1 MREPA
6 EQAQRQRAEEA
17 QRREAREPPERE
29 QDRGV
34 LHVSAHRRYEA
45 SKWTATALR
54 EYVLAGRRPQPLPSL
69 TGLVEPAEPHK
80 IGIACSGGGIRSAA
94 FSLGALQ
101 ALQGRD
107 VLQQAR
113 YLAGVSGGSYIAAA
127 FSMVRATGGGN
138 EQAREVEDGHD
149 DSDPQCVTDTYP
161 PFFPGSPEE
170 QYLRNRCSYM
180 APGVVGKTQLVY
192 RVLLGMGINLVFIAL
207 ALAALSAPLSLLYG
221 WIFPALR
228 GHLEHGGLCRAAQ
241 AASTHAARPPVLCEF
256 TPLSLP
262 TALWLTLAIG
272 AGLGIVMGVA
282 SIVAYRWRPILTDIT
297 ETWSLRLLVIFGTLG
312 LALLGL
318 PLLLSLVRGWGAAT
332 HVVEHK
338 VHRHG
343 SGGEGASTTAT
354 AVAGAGGVATLGAA
368 VLLQLR
374 AQLSDAKALASDVG
388 ATKKWYEGLTPRLRS
403 ALVYLVAAVI
413 GPALTLA
420 AVLETMTITLN
431 LPHGWERALAAGGL
445 PALFLFVYV
454 LVDLTTWSL
463 HSFYR
468 RRLCSAFALK
478 RVADPTEPAI
488 ASTPQGTPSF
498 APGVARERDYSQ
510 LVELS
515 KTAVRG
521 VDGKDPRWPT
531 LLVCAAA
538 NISDSAATP
547 PGRAVTSFTFSATA
561 MGGPL
566 VGAVPTQELEA
577 ACDKARKRYF
587 TLPAAVAVSGAAIS
601 PSMGKLTRWPLRF
614 LMALA
619 NVRLG
624 IWIPNPRRID
634 TFRSASKAG
643 GLERL
648 RKHYPKPRGSYLLRE
663 LLGVNSINARYLYV
677 TDGGHYEN
685 LGLVELLRRGCTEIY
700 VFDASND
707 DFVALGDAVSLARSE
722 LEVHIEIDYKPLE
735 VDPKTKRA
743 ETSCVTGKIVYPGE
757 NGQTGTLHYARLV
770 MPPDASADVVAY
782 HTKDERFPHD
792 PTTDQLYTDQRFEAY
807 RSLGATAANTAL
819 AKRSAPQTRD
829 APQPKDTREP
839 QGTQQTQ
846 GHPSA
851 WERLL
856 GAATNWLERRAHS

>member
-1 MREPA
+1 MIRERREPV
-6 EQAQRQRAEEA
+6 EQLRREEA
-17 QRREAREPPERE
+17 QQREAGEPPERE
-29 QDRGV
+29 RDRGV
-34 LHVSAHRRYEA
+34 LHVSAHRRYEE
-45 SKWTATALR
+45 SKWSAAAVR
-54 EYVLAGRRPQPLPSL
+54 EYLLAGRRPQPLPSL

-80 IGIACSGGGIRSAA
+80 IGVACSGGGIRSAA

-101 ALQGRD
+101 VLQDRD
-107 VLQQAR
+107 VLQRAR

-127 FSMVRATGGGN
+127 FSMVRATWQGDAQPGK
-138 EQAREVEDGHD
+138 EDDGHD
-149 DSDPQCVTDTYP
+149 DSDPRCVTDERL

-221 WIFPALR
+221 LIFPPLR
-228 GHLEHGGLCRAAQ
+228 GHLEHGGLCRAGK
-241 AASTHAARPPVLCEF
+241 AASTHAARPLVLCEF
-256 TPLSLP
+256 TPLTLP
-262 TALWLTLAIG
+262 SALWLTLAIG
-272 AGLGIVMGVA
+272 AGLGIVVGVA

-312 LALLGL
+312 VLLVGL

-343 SGGEGASTTAT
+343 SGGEGASGTTT
-354 AVAGAGGVATLGAA
+354 AVAGVGGVATLGAA

-374 AQLSDAKALASDVG
+374 AQLTDAKALASDVG
-388 ATKKWYEGLTPRLRS
+388 AAKKWYERLTPRLRS
-403 ALVYLVAAVI
+403 ALVYLVAAVL

-420 AVLETMTITLN
+420 AALATMTITLN
-431 LPHGWERALAAGGL
+431 LPHAWERAATAAGL
-445 PALFLFVYV
+445 PALFLLIYV
-454 LVDLTTWSL
+454 FVDLTTWSL

-478 RVADPTEPAI
+478 RVADPEQPAI

-498 APGVARERDYSQ
+498 APGVARERDYSR

-521 VDGKDPRWPT
+521 VDGKDAEWPT

-547 PGRAVTSFTFSATA
+547 PGRAVTSFTFSSTA

-566 VGAVPTQELEA
+566 VGAVRTEELEA
-577 ACDKARKRYF
+577 ICDRPRKRYF

-601 PSMGKLTRWPLRF
+601 PSMGKMTRWPLRF

-634 TFRSASKAG
+634 TFRGAYEAG
-643 GLERL
+643 RLEKL

-663 LLGVNSINARYLYV
+663 LLGINSINARYLYV

-757 NGQTGTLHYARLV
+757 NAATGTLYYARLV

-782 HTKDERFPHD
+782 HAKDERFPHD

-807 RSLGATAANTAL
+807 RSLGATAANAAL
-819 AKRSAPQTRD
+819 ALQSPPAPQTR
-829 APQPKDTREP
+829 
-839 QGTQQTQ
+839 
-846 GHPSA
+846 PSV
-851 WERLL
+851 WDRFL
-856 GAATNWLERRAHS
+856 GAAAVRGRSR